1 MGAADVQDVLDS
13 LADTLDRSLTLDA
26 PEGVLLAHSI
36 RGDDSDRARVSS
48 ILRRSVA
55 PDVHA
60 WQLRHVDLTDGALQ
74 RVPANPSLELSA
86 RRCLVVRAQ
95 DRCVALLWLL
105 DDGRELSASD
115 LDAVRREAGELAR
128 LLAGR
133 ERRGAGLRVV
143 ATADD
148 RPPVVVATEDE
159 LRRAVASAPAG
170 TAVGVSDRG
179 EPDRAAGP
187 ALVRQAVLAARL
199 AADDPSVPSPAY
211 WSALGVYRR
220 LDGDVTLPDPL
231 AALDAS
237 PSGPMLLETLEAYLD
252 LAGDVRATAA
262 RLRLHR
268 SSLYYRLERL
278 AAVLGTDLGDGSV
291 RLELHLAVKQRRWDR
306 VNR

>member
-1 MGAADVQDVLDS
+1 VGAGDVQDVLDS
-13 LADTLDRSLTLDA
+13 LADDLDRSLTLDG
-26 PEGVLLAHSI
+26 PEGDLLAHSI

-60 WQLRHVDLTDGALQ
+60 WQLRHVDLTLGTLQ
-74 RVPANPSLELSA
+74 RVPANAALELSP

-105 DDGRELSASD
+105 DDGTPLTDPD
-115 LDAVRREAGELAR
+115 LDAVRRASGDLAR
-128 LLAGR
+128 LLTGR
-133 ERRGAGLRVV
+133 DRRSTRLRVV

-148 RPPVVVATEDE
+148 RPPVVVGTEDE
-159 LRRAVASAPAG
+159 LRRAVAAAPPG
-170 TAVGVSDRG
+170 TAVGVSDPG
-179 EPDRAAGP
+179 EPGRAAGA
-187 ALVRQAVLAARL
+187 ALVRQAELAARL
-199 AADDPSVPSPAY
+199 SADDPSVPSPAH

-220 LDGDVTLPDPL
+220 LDGDPAHPDPL

-278 AAVLGTDLGDGSV
+278 AAVLARDLGDGLV